1 VGKSWYNP
9 NIPPLGGQPKEACVM
24 MRRLSKWAGVLL
36 AMSLVL
42 GLPFVA
48 SVQTAGAGQFTVE
61 FNADGSI
68 NRVFSAGITSLAGKE
83 PVQPDPNNV
92 DGLRSRLHGKTV
104 NNVTSVTIVTT
115 EDDDPCI
122 NQGGKYYCW

>member
-1 VGKSWYNP
+1 
-9 NIPPLGGQPKEACVM
+9 M

-68 NRVFSAGITSLAGKE
+68 NRVFSAGITSLAGNE
-83 PVQPDPNNV
+83 VQPRPDKLS
-92 DGLRSRLHGKTV
+92 GLSHLYGKTV

-115 EDDDPCI
+115 ADDDPCI
-122 NQGGKYYCW
+122 NQGGNYYCW

>member
-1 VGKSWYNP
+1 
-9 NIPPLGGQPKEACVM
+9 M
-24 MRRLSKWAGVLL
+24 MRRLSKRAGVLL

-68 NRVFSAGITSLAGKE
+68 NRVFSAGITSLAGNE
-83 PVQPDPNNV
+83 VQPRPDK
-92 DGLRSRLHGKTV
+92 LSSLISHMYGKTV

-115 EDDDPCI
+115 ADDDPCI
-122 NQGGKYYCW
+122 TQYGNMYCW